1 MKVLKANIRR
11 TNRKRQICHSGSLFN
26 SLHSLLRKPVS
37 KWIKTAHQWPKTG
50 SQLNNSAYQLI
61 YAGQQS
67 IYAAS
72 QLIYAG
78 HQLICAASQL
88 IYAGQQSIYAASQL
102 IYAGHHCIYAAYHW
116 NFSRSIIRIINIE
129 RGAICFLNP
138 SRFLFPT
145 NLKFIY

>member
-1 MKVLKANIRR
+1 MKVLQANIKR
-11 TNRKRQICHSGSLFN
+11 TNQKGQFSYSGSLFN
-26 SLHSLLRKPVS
+26 CFLSILRNSGS
-37 KWIKTAHQWPKTG
+37 KWIKSAHQWPKTG

-88 IYAGQQSIYAASQL
+88 IYTGHQLIYAASQL
-102 IYAGHHCIYAAYHW
+102 ICAGHHCIYAAYHW
-116 NFSRSIIRIINIE
+116 NFSRSLINIIIRE
-129 RGAICFLNP
+129 RGILCFLNP
-138 SRFLFPT
+138 SRLVFPT